1 MAENANAFGV
11 QANQNDILSNNTDN
25 SNNSTNV
32 NKPLDVDVNNAKD
45 NVGNTNVNKPVDVDV
60 DNSKDNVG
68 NNYSDNSNNSDN
80 SNSSDNST
88 NVGVDVDVDVDV
100 DNSTWDQDNSDNS
113 IDVDKY
119 VNSFNDNSDNS
130 VNLKDSCNDNSVHN
144 KDSFNVT
151 SSFNTQTLNDDS
163 VTVGVRQYASTFGT
177 LNLGGLFGGAA
188 AGAGALSIDNR
199 SSVVDQSVNQAIS
212 AQGSGGVGQAF
223 SQSAVVSSGDGSVAA
238 GQDAALTNLDFNF
251 TVGDVAIGNTAIAT
265 SFADS
270 FNDQSAVDVTKINVE
285 FDKSFNQFTEDYDS
299 NVEFNESFNSDWD
312 AYSDS
317 FNDSSD
323 NSANNAEWNAE
334 WNNEGNIFSPGAN
347 VAGDDILDVL

>member
-1 MAENANAFGV
+1 MAQNENALGV

-45 NVGNTNVNKPVDVDV
+45 NVGND
-60 DNSKDNVG
+60 
-68 NNYSDNSNNSDN
+68 YSDNSDNSDN
-80 SNSSDNST
+80 SDWAQT
-88 NVGVDVDVDVDV
+88 NVDVGVDVDVDAS
-100 DNSTWDQDNSDNS
+100 DNSWWQDDNSDNS
-113 IDVDKY
+113 WYQEDNSVDVDKY
-119 VNSFNDNSDNS
+119 VDSFNDNSDNS